1 MKKIKLFV
9 AAGMLS
15 LAFMGCSNSTEMK
28 QDPDKTKVKAD
39 TSKVQAAYVCPM
51 GKECGSGDK
60 AGKCPSCGKEMVAVK

>member
-1 MKKIKLFV
+1 MKKLKMIV

-15 LAFMGCSNSTEMK
+15 VALVACSGSPNMK
-28 QDPDKTKVKAD
+28 PDPDKTKVQAD

-60 AGKCPSCGKEMVAVK
+60 PGKCPSCGKDMVAVK